1 MRKALLAAAALI
13 LSGCA
18 PIAHPD
24 RVVVTTTPIITD
36 LTERVAGDRIE
47 VVPLIPEG
55 ADPHTYEPTMS
66 TLRELAYADAAFTNG
81 LLLEDRA
88 LTSVVDANRPPES
101 TLVELG
107 ESAIAYGGHHI
118 LLVEDSS
125 LATTWLG
132 LRVLGEA
139 SDETVSFRVTDVS
152 GPGTLSAFT
161 TGTFGQPTLWLE
173 SAGSSSEITLGT
185 NAHTHMSW
193 GFTAPGLYTLTIEAT
208 SEGRSLGDATVR
220 FAVGVA
226 PPEGV
231 EVIDEGHIDIAV
243 DPAGG
248 ISLTGE
254 IRGDNVRF
262 DPAGTVI
269 AVPHAA
275 VTTVPTERDWSFL
288 GEPGSEV
295 WILAQAVLGK
305 HVHGEIDPHMWLDVD
320 NTIAFVEAI
329 TDNLVALD
337 PDGEQEYRANS
348 ASLIAELREL
358 DAWITSVMATVP
370 ERNRTLVTT
379 HDAYGYFAAAYGLDV
394 TGFVSANPSLEPSA
408 HDLTVLARTMA
419 DVGVP
424 AVFVEKYGASASS
437 HLVELA
443 SAQGV
448 QVCSL
453 NADVL
458 LNQSYIGLMVETT
471 TTIKT
476 CLDPAAL
483 PPPPFGQAPTKV
495 QP

>member
-1 MRKALLAAAALI
+1 M
-13 LSGCA
+13 
-18 PIAHPD
+18 
-24 RVVVTTTPIITD
+24 
-36 LTERVAGDRIE
+36 
-47 VVPLIPEG
+47 
-55 ADPHTYEPTMS
+55 
-66 TLRELAYADAAFTNG
+66 
-81 LLLEDRA
+81 
-88 LTSVVDANRPPES
+88 
-101 TLVELG
+101 
-107 ESAIAYGGHHI
+107 
-118 LLVEDSS
+118 
-125 LATTWLG
+125 
-132 LRVLGEA
+132 
-139 SDETVSFRVTDVS
+139 
-152 GPGTLSAFT
+152 
-161 TGTFGQPTLWLE
+161 
-173 SAGSSSEITLGT
+173 
-185 NAHTHMSW
+185 
-193 GFTAPGLYTLTIEAT
+193 
-208 SEGRSLGDATVR
+208 R

-226 PPEGV
+226 PPEGI

-348 ASLIAELREL
+348 ASLIAELTEL

-458 LNQSYIGLMVETT
+458 LDQSYIDLMVETT